1 MKTGVRRINLD
12 TSKEI
17 GELVESLAGLLSY
30 EETERFDEL
39 KVFWCRWLLDKI
51 EGEKIT
57 VIAEETYKEGNQE
70 IVGVVRFWKTPYYN
84 NKWLIEGLEVI
95 LHKRRQGIAEQMIQY
110 GLKEL
115 RQKGVKEIAVNIR
128 NNNIPSIK
136 VHEKLGFIKV
146 SSGAINSYGDYKKHI
161 DEYNLHL

>member
-1 MKTGVRRINLD
+1 MKIIVRTINLD

-17 GELVESLAGLLSY
+17 GDLIESLAGLLSY
-30 EETERFDEL
+30 READRFDEL
-39 KVFWCRWLLDKI
+39 KVFWCKWLLNKI

-57 VIAEETYKEGNQE
+57 VIAEETYKGGNRE
-70 IVGVVRFWKTPYYN
+70 IVGVVRFWKTPYCN

-95 LHKRRQGIAEQMIQY
+95 LHKRRQGIAEQMIKY

-128 NNNIPSIK
+128 NNNIPSIR
-136 VHEKLGFIKV
+136 VHAKLGFTKV
-146 SSGAINSYGDYKKHI
+146 SSGAINSYGDYKEYI